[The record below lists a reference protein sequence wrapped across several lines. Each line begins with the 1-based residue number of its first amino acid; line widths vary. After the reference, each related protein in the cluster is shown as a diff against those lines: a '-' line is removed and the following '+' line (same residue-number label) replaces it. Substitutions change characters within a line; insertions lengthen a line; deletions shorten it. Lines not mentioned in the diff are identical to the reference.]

1 MAVISEKVGERD
13 GFSQLVPMIR
23 EGVRKRFFDNE
34 SGFFRNREDEN
45 SISELVNSLAI
56 LANVINDEESE
67 KIAEALVSPDSPL
80 TPVTLSMLC
89 FKYDALLKV
98 DKERYKDYILSDI
111 RKKYKIMLDAGATTF
126 WETETSNKS
135 PGGSLCHGWSA
146 LPIYYYEILR

>member
-1 MAVISEKVGERD
+1 MAVIAEKVGEKD
-13 GFSQLVPMIR
+13 NFTHLIPVLR
-23 EGVRKRFFDNE
+23 EGIRNRFFDIE

-45 SISELVNSLAI
+45 SVSELVNSLAI
-56 LANVINDEESE
+56 LADVTNTDEDA
-67 KIAEALVSPDSPL
+67 KIAETLVSSNSPL